1 MINKFVHLMQCTTQ
15 SLMEDNLEDFTVF
28 KMKMTKSMKYRRG
41 KLKNIYIL

>member
-1 MINKFVHLMQCTTQ
+1 MLKKCVHVMQCTTQ

-41 KLKNIYIL
+41 KLKKIYIL